1 MVFFYFYKMLTK
13 PLKEYLSDFL
23 ELKIKCFKP
32 ISGGDISTAYKIETD
47 SKNFFLKTNSHPDA
61 LKMFMSEKEGLTA
74 ISETKTIA
82 TPKVYECNAINN
94 QAFLLLQYIESKYP
108 EPNDF
113 KVFATKLAQLHGIS
127 STSCGFSNHNF
138 IGSLHQNNTTHNNWC
153 DFYIKE
159 RLLPQ
164 LHLAYSKGILNSNE
178 IPDPEILKSVCSPVF
193 EGVKPSLL
201 HGDLWSGN
209 YLISKSG
216 IPFLIDPAIYF
227 GHSEVDIAMSK
238 LFGGFLPEFYQEYYK
253 HIKRD
258 HFTDRRI
265 EVYQLYYLLVHLNL
279 FGKSYYSNV
288 KSILNRVF

>member
-1 MVFFYFYKMLTK
+1 MLALE
-13 PLKEYLSDFL
+13 LKKYLSDFL
-23 ELKIKCFKP
+23 GLKLKHIKP

-47 SKNFFLKTNSHPDA
+47 SNNFLLKTNSHPDA
-61 LKMFMSEKEGLTA
+61 LKMFMSEKEALTT

-82 TPKVYECNAINN
+82 TPKVYECYSINN
-94 QAFLLLQYIESKYP
+94 QAFLLLQYIESKHP

-113 KVFATKLAQLHGIS
+113 KVFASYLAQLHSIS
-127 STSCGFSNHNF
+127 STSFGLSNHNF
-138 IGSLHQNNTTHNNWC
+138 IGSLHQNNTTHNNWW

-164 LHLAYSKGILNSNE
+164 LNLAYSKGLLNANE
-178 IPDPEILKSVCSPVF
+178 IPTQQILKSVCCLLF

-238 LFGGFLPEFYQEYYK
+238 LFGGFSPEFYEEYYK
-253 HIKRD
+253 RIPRD

-265 EVYQLYYLLVHLNL
+265 ELYQLYYLLVHLNL

-288 KSILNRVF
+288 KNILNRVF

>member
-1 MVFFYFYKMLTK
+1 MLEIE
-13 PLKEYLSDFL
+13 LKKYLSDL
-23 ELKIKCFKP
+23 LGLKINRIEP
-32 ISGGDISTAYKIETD
+32 ISGGDISTVYKIGTD
-47 SKNFFLKTNSHPDA
+47 SNNFLLKTNSHPNG
-61 LKMFMSEKEGLTA
+61 LEMFKAEKEALST

-82 TPKVYECNAINN
+82 TPKVYECNSINN
-94 QAFLLLQYIESKYP
+94 QAFLLLQYIESKHP

-113 KVFATKLAQLHGIS
+113 KVFASYIAQLHSIS
-127 STSCGFSNHNF
+127 STSFGLSNHNF
-138 IGSLHQNNTTHNNWC
+138 IGSLHQNNTTHNNWW

-164 LHLAYSKGILNSNE
+164 LNLAYYKGLLNAKD
-178 IPDPEILKSVCSPVF
+178 IPNQNILKSVCSPFF

-238 LFGGFLPEFYQEYYK
+238 LFGGFSPEFYEEYYK
-253 HIKRD
+253 RIPRD

-265 EVYQLYYLLVHLNL
+265 ELYQLYYLLVHLNL

-288 KSILNRVF
+288 KNILNRLF

>member
-1 MVFFYFYKMLTK
+1 MLAIE
-13 PLKEYLSDFL
+13 LKKYLSVFL
-23 ELKIKCFKP
+23 GLRIKRIKP

-47 SKNFFLKTNSHPDA
+47 SNNFFLKTNSHPA
-61 LKMFMSEKEGLTA
+61 AIKMFMSEKEALTT
-74 ISETKTIA
+74 ISETKTIE
-82 TPKVYECNAINN
+82 TPKVYECNSINN
-94 QAFLLLQYIESKYP
+94 QAFLLLQYIESKSP
-108 EPNDF
+108 EQNDF
-113 KVFATKLAQLHGIS
+113 KVFASKLAQLHSIS
-127 STSCGFSNHNF
+127 STFFGFSNHNF

-164 LHLAYSKGILNSNE
+164 LNLAYSKGLLNSNE

-193 EGVKPSLL
+193 EEVKPSLL

-238 LFGGFLPEFYQEYYK
+238 LFGGFLPEFYKEYYK
-253 HIKRD
+253 HIPQD
-258 HFTDRRI
+258 HFTDKRI
-265 EVYQLYYLLVHLNL
+265 ELYQLYYLLVHLNL
-279 FGKSYYSNV
+279 FGKLYYSNV
-288 KSILNRVF
+288 KSILNRFF